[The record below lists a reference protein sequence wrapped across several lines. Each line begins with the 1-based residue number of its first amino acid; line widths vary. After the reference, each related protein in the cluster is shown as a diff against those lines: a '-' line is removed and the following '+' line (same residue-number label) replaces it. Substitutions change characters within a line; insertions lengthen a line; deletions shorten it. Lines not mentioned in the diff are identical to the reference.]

1 MTGVAIGLVMALA
14 ACGAPAATTTTTSTS
29 TPPPQTTA
37 TCDNVKP
44 RVESMYRAEGQQR
57 EPKRVDEYVSDNT
70 TMIMNDCVKNPTK
83 LAPCIAA
90 AATIAQMEQE
100 CVIPVD
106 DEGTEG
112 EAVR

>member
-1 MTGVAIGLVMALA
+1 MPRSAIVLLLA
-14 ACGAPAATTTTTSTS
+14 ACGTPATTTTTTSTS
-29 TPPPQTTA
+29 TPPPTATA
-37 TCDNVKP
+37 TCDSVKP

-83 LAPCIAA
+83 LAPCLAA
-90 AATIAQMEQE
+90 AATVAQMEQE
-100 CVIPVD
+100 CVIPLD

-112 EAVR
+112 EAAR

>member
-1 MTGVAIGLVMALA
+1 MKLVAIAFVA

-29 TPPPQTTA
+29 TPAPAATA

-83 LAPCIAA
+83 FAPCLA
-90 AATIAQMEQE
+90 AATTVAQMEQE
-100 CVIPVD
+100 CVIPLD

-112 EAVR
+112 EAAK

>member
-1 MTGVAIGLVMALA
+1 MTRVAIVLVLA
-14 ACGAPAATTTTTSTS
+14 ACGAPGATTTTTSTS
-29 TPPPQTTA
+29 APPPATAA

-70 TMIMNDCVKNPTK
+70 TMIINDCVKNPTK
-83 LAPCIAA
+83 LAPCLAA
-90 AATIAQMEQE
+90 ASTVAQMEQE
-100 CVIPVD
+100 CVIPLD

-112 EAVR
+112 EAAR

>member
-1 MTGVAIGLVMALA
+1 MTRVAIVLVLA

-29 TPPPQTTA
+29 TPPPAATA
-37 TCDNVKP
+37 TCDSVKP

-83 LAPCIAA
+83 LAPCLAA
-90 AATIAQMEQE
+90 AATVAQMEQE
-100 CVIPVD
+100 CVIPLD

-112 EAVR
+112 EAAR